1 MSGTLHS
8 ALEQLVR
15 ALTERL
21 ESTPAV
27 SQPNSVELAVNSKGT
42 SYSVKAYAPTVEEA
56 SAAAQAEYDRLAAK
70 YSSESKGA

>member
-1 MSGTLHS
+1 MTPLET
-8 ALEQLVR
+8 ALERLVR
-15 ALTERL
+15 AITDRL

-27 SQPNSVELAVNSKGT
+27 GQPNRVELAVNSKGT

-70 YSSESKGA
+70 YSGGQS